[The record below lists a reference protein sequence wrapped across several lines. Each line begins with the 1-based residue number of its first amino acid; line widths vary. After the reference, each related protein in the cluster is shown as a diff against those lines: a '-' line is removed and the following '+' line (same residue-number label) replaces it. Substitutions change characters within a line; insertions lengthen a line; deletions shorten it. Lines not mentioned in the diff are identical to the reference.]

1 MSAVADAISGGQVG
15 ERPWFYSNDHGDL
28 RCSCCLTESATGVAR
43 RLLDRETVLERAR
56 ELRFT
61 GVGITGAEPFPLIDA
76 HQRPGCPCRPPR
88 SRASPVFERAAET
101 PGSAFAEREL
111 GAPGVP
117 NGDERNDSP

>member
-43 RLLDRETVLERAR
+43 RLLDRETVLERAC

-76 HQRPGCPCRPPR
+76 HQRPGCSCRPPR
-88 SRASPVFERAAET
+88 SRASPVFEAA
-101 PGSAFAEREL
+101 GSASAEREL

-117 NGDERNDSP
+117 NGDERNESP